1 MSIIG
6 AFDVHRR
13 QLTFE
18 YLDTVTGE
26 LRRGRVVPAD
36 RQHLRKWLAR
46 FAGHDG
52 VHFALEGCTGW
63 RYVAEEL
70 LAAGIEPHLAE
81 PADTAALRGRKRHAK
96 TDKTDARHLRV
107 HLLAG
112 DLPECWIPPE
122 HVLEARAVVRLY
134 KDLLDERGAWHQRIA
149 ATLFHQGVPAIG
161 SMAKPEGRAA
171 VAEAGL
177 SPAGRQA
184 VETGLRQIDR
194 LTGELDPL
202 RRQLNMLSRRQPG
215 CRALRAT
222 QFGVGAVT
230 SVAIWAELGDVR
242 RFGNSDDVVRH
253 TGLDITVHSSDG
265 KGPPGRLSRQGPEL
279 LRWALY
285 ESAKCAAR
293 PAAPD
298 HRYYTATRDRRTAG
312 LATLSVARKLARRC
326 YHTLREL
333 GEEALQPAA

>member
-1 MSIIG
+1 MSIVG

-13 QLTFE
+13 QLTFD
-18 YLDTVTGE
+18 YLDTLTGE
-26 LRRGRVVPAD
+26 VNRGRVVPAD
-36 RQHLRKWLAR
+36 RQHLRVWLAR
-46 FAGHDG
+46 FAGLDD

-70 LAAGIEPHLAE
+70 AAAGIIAHLAE

-96 TDKTDARHLRV
+96 TDKTDTRLLRV

-112 DLPECWIPPE
+112 DLPECWIPPA
-122 HVLEARAVVRLY
+122 HVLETRAVVRLY

-149 ATLFHQGVPAIG
+149 ATLFHQGMPLMA
-161 SMAKPEGRAA
+161 SMDTAEGRGA
-171 VAEAGL
+171 VAEIEL

-184 VETGLRQIDR
+184 VDTALRQIDR

-202 RRQLNMLSRRQPG
+202 RRQLNMISRRQPG

-222 QFGVGAVT
+222 QFGLGAVT

-242 RFGNSDDVVRH
+242 RFGNSDDVIRH
-253 TGLDITVHSSDG
+253 TGLDITVYSSDG
-265 KGPPGRLSRQGPEL
+265 KRSAGHLSRQGPPL

-285 ESAKCAAR
+285 EAAKCAAR

-298 HRYYTATRDRRTAG
+298 YAYYTAVRARRGGG
-312 LATLSVARKLARRC
+312 LATLSVARKIARRC
-326 YHTLREL
+326 YHTLRGL
-333 GEEALQPAA
+333 GDQALQPAA

>member
-1 MSIIG
+1 MTIVG

-13 QLTFE
+13 QLTFD

-26 LRRGRVVPAD
+26 VKRGRITPAD
-36 RQHLRKWLAR
+36 REHLRAWLAR
-46 FAGHDG
+46 FAGHDD

-63 RYVAEEL
+63 RYVTEEL
-70 LAAGIEPHLAE
+70 AAAGIIPHLAE

-96 TDKTDARHLRV
+96 TDKTDSRHLRV

-112 DLPECWIPPE
+112 DLPECWIPPG

-149 ATLFHQGVPAIG
+149 ATLFHQGVPVTA
-161 SMAKPEGRAA
+161 SMAKAEGRAA
-171 VAEAGL
+171 VTGMDL

-184 VETGLRQIDR
+184 VQTGLRQVDR
-194 LTGELDPL
+194 LTGELESL
-202 RRQLNMLSRRQPG
+202 RRQLDMMSRRQSG
-215 CRALRAT
+215 CRALRAS
-222 QFGVGAVT
+222 QFGVGPVT
-230 SVAIWAELGDVR
+230 AVAIWAELGDVR
-242 RFGNSDDVVRH
+242 RFGNSGNVIRH
-253 TGLDITVHSSDG
+253 TGLDITVYSSDG
-265 KGPPGRLSRQGPEL
+265 KRSAGHLSRQGPQL

-298 HRYYTATRDRRTAG
+298 YGCYTATRDRRTGG

-333 GEEALQPAA
+333 AEEALTPAA

>member
-1 MSIIG
+1 MSIVG
-6 AFDVHRR
+6 GFDVHRR
-13 QLTFE
+13 QLTFD
-18 YLDTVTGE
+18 YIDTVTGE
-26 LRRGRVVPAD
+26 VRRGRVVPAD
-36 RQHLRKWLAR
+36 RQHLRAWLAR
-46 FAGHDG
+46 FAGQDE

-63 RYVAEEL
+63 RYVTEEL
-70 LAAGIEPHLAE
+70 DAAGIIPHLAE

-96 TDKTDARHLRV
+96 TDKTDSRHLRV
-107 HLLAG
+107 HLAAG
-112 DLPECWIPPE
+112 DLPECWIPPD

-149 ATLFHQGVPAIG
+149 ATLFHQGAPVTG
-161 SMAKPEGRAA
+161 SMSTAAGRAA
-171 VAEAGL
+171 VDQVEL

-184 VETGLRQIDR
+184 VEAGLRQIGR

-202 RRQLNMLSRRQPG
+202 RRQLEVISRRQPG
-215 CRALRAT
+215 CRALRVT

-242 RFGNSDDVVRH
+242 RFGNSGDAVRH
-253 TGLDITVHSSDG
+253 TGLDITVYSSDG
-265 KGPPGRLSRQGPEL
+265 KRSAGHLSRQGPQL

-285 ESAKCAAR
+285 EAAKCAAR

-298 HRYYTATRDRRTAG
+298 HGYYTAARDRRNAG
-312 LATLSVARKLARRC
+312 LATLSVARKLTRRC

-333 GEEALQPAA
+333 GEEALAPAA